1 MSQTTQCPSC
11 QTKFKVSD
19 AHLALAG
26 GMVRCGR
33 CSHVFHAPSHLE
45 AAVPEVPQAPP
56 VPPAPPV
63 MSQPARAADMP
74 LPGNLDD
81 DFELELPDFQP
92 VAAQPAPAQPS
103 RAPVQALP
111 DTPIDD
117 ADFDLPDFDLLD
129 KQRVEAP
136 PVKPAQPAPV
146 ADSHIA
152 PDFRAA
158 AAEAEASRQEI
169 AAFQQALADALRSPA
184 SNKKLSAYQSEPEPE
199 PAEADEPPAP
209 SPAPAMA
216 TRAEPVFT
224 APPASSLPEQDEPAP
239 EAQPAANPGALKTTV
254 QGLVAIL
261 LGLALLGQIAFFN
274 RTRISAEA
282 PELRPAFEAL
292 CASLGCSV
300 PLPTDRQLIRTE
312 WSELSFVPQND
323 HLIQLNATLKNL
335 ANYPQAFPVMELTL
349 KDAEDK
355 VVARKAFRPED
366 YVPANEL
373 KLGQFNGNSELK
385 LQLRMEMT
393 QGKALGYSLH
403 FYYP

>member
-1 MSQTTQCPSC
+1 M
-11 QTKFKVSD
+11 
-19 AHLALAG
+19 
-26 GMVRCGR
+26 
-33 CSHVFHAPSHLE
+33 
-45 AAVPEVPQAPP
+45 APP

-63 MSQPARAADMP
+63 MSQPAKAADMP
-74 LPGNLDD
+74 APDGLDD

-92 VAAQPAPAQPS
+92 APAKPAPVS
-103 RAPVQALP
+103 REPVQGLP
-111 DTPIDD
+111 DAPIHDD
-117 ADFDLPDFDLLD
+117 DFDLPDFDLLD
-129 KQRVEAP
+129 KQRVAAELSQAAP
-136 PVKPAQPAPV
+136 KPAEPA
-146 ADSHIA
+146 IA

-158 AAEAEASRQEI
+158 AAEAEAEANRQEI
-169 AAFQQALADALRSPA
+169 AAFQQALAEALRSPA
-184 SNKKLSAYQSEPEPE
+184 SNKKLSAYQNEPGPE
-199 PAEADEPPAP
+199 PAEADEPLAP
-209 SPAPAMA
+209 SPAPLMQP
-216 TRAEPVFT
+216 RIEPVFSAPPADT
-224 APPASSLPEQDEPAP
+224 APPEPDEAAP
-239 EAQPAANPGALKTTV
+239 EAPAANSSTLKTTL
-254 QGLVAIL
+254 QSLIALV

-323 HLIQLNATLKNL
+323 HLIQLNATLKNM

-366 YVPANEL
+366 YVPASEF

>member
-1 MSQTTQCPSC
+1 M
-11 QTKFKVSD
+11 
-19 AHLALAG
+19 
-26 GMVRCGR
+26 
-33 CSHVFHAPSHLE
+33 
-45 AAVPEVPQAPP
+45 APP

-63 MSQPARAADMP
+63 MSQPAKATDMP
-74 LPGNLDD
+74 EPDGLDD

-92 VAAQPAPAQPS
+92 APAKPAPVS
-103 RAPVQALP
+103 REPVQGLP
-111 DTPIDD
+111 DTPIHDD
-117 ADFDLPDFDLLD
+117 DFDLPDFDLLD
-129 KQRVEAP
+129 KQRVAAAP
-136 PVKPAQPAPV
+136 SQAAPKPAEPA
-146 ADSHIA
+146 IA

-158 AAEAEASRQEI
+158 AAEAEANRQEI
-169 AAFQQALADALRSPA
+169 AAFQQALAEALRSPA
-184 SNKKLSAYQSEPEPE
+184 SNKKLSAYQNEPEPE
-199 PAEADEPPAP
+199 LAEPDEPVAP
-209 SPAPAMA
+209 SPAPRVQPR
-216 TRAEPVFT
+216 TEPVFS
-224 APPASSLPEQDEPAP
+224 APPVDTAAPEQDEATA
-239 EAQPAANPGALKTTV
+239 EAPAANSSALKTTV
-254 QGLVAIL
+254 QSLIALV

-292 CASLGCSV
+292 CASLACSV

-323 HLIQLNATLKNL
+323 HLIQLNATLKNM

-366 YVPANEL
+366 YVPASEF